1 MPVTSMQSIKKE
13 VDNAVAQAKQSGIPQ
28 PEALWR
34 NIYRDPIG
42 SSVKGLD
49 SSVKVK
55 L

>member
-1 MPVTSMQSIKKE
+1 M
-13 VDNAVAQAKQSGIPQ
+13 AQAKQSSIP
-28 PEALWR
+28 PKENLWK